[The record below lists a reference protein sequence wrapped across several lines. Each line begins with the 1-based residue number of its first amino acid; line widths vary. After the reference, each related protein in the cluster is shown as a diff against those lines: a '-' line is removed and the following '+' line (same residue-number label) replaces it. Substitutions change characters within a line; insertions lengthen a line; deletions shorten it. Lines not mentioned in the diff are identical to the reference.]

1 MLFVKYV
8 IVFLVCYFLIKYQ
21 NRYNEFY
28 AYEKKHGHPYIIEV
42 KDKFSIYYSSC
53 TPFTID
59 FIVSFQNVS
68 DEIMLEHLEDI
79 YGTNNV
85 RIILFKNTKFV
96 IVYK

>member
-1 MLFVKYV
+1 MIFIYFMLIV
-8 IVFLVCYFLIKYQ
+8 IGYFLLKYEK
-21 NRYNEFY
+21 RFNEFY
-28 AYEKKHGHPYIIEV
+28 RYELKYGHPYTIEV
-42 KDKFSIYYSSC
+42 KDKYSMHYSSC
-53 TPFTID
+53 TPFTIA

-96 IVYK
+96 IIYK